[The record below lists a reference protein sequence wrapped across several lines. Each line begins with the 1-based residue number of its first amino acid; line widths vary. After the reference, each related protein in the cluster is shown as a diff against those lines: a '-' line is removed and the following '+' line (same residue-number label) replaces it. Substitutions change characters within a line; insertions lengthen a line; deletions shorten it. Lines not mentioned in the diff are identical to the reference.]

1 MNYLIKLQM
10 IIAKTIS
17 GLIRIARITST
28 QEQFNTVLAELMRM
42 CENNQIQNGY
52 LYLETA

>member
-1 MNYLIKLQM
+1 M

>member
-10 IIAKTIS
+10 IIAKTIA
-17 GLIRIARITST
+17 GLIRIDRITST
-28 QEQFNTVLAELMRM
+28 QEQFNTVLAELMGM

>member
-1 MNYLIKLQM
+1 M
-10 IIAKTIS
+10 IIAKTIA

-42 CENNQIQNGY
+42 CENNQIHHGY

>member
-10 IIAKTIS
+10 IIAKTIA